1 VVGQSGCG
9 KSTAI
14 AKGLKAYCL
23 SEPALVTDG
32 PRSDNAFRCE
42 CRQASFRSISC
53 CSPHIDTVREGK
65 IVHDSS
71 ADCTLRV
78 LEVGTSA
85 LQFEK
90 FNADGDAWPEGVPLF
105 DGVVICYDVSRVSSV
120 AHVEDLVSE
129 LYPAFSCLLY
139 ILIMLA
145 P

>member
-1 VVGQSGCG
+1 MYVYYYFIFKKIRIVAFYAQVSSEQKDTLSDVTLAVVGGSGCG

-14 AKGLKAYCL
+14 AKGLKAYGL

-32 PRSDNAFRCE
+32 PRSDDAFRCE
-42 CRQASFRSISC
+42 CRQASFHSVSC

-85 LQFEK
+85 L
-90 FNADGDAWPEGVPLF
+90 
-105 DGVVICYDVSRVSSV
+105 
-120 AHVEDLVSE
+120 
-129 LYPAFSCLLY
+129 
-139 ILIMLA
+139 
-145 P
+145 